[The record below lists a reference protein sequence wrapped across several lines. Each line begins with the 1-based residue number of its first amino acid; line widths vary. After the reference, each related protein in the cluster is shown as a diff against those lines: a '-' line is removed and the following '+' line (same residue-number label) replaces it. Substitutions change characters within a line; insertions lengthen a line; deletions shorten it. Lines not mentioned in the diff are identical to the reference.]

1 MITNTFKN
9 ARACSGGYLQT
20 KILEFIESVFV
31 IIVKKR
37 EKIAMNSIKNIDAW
51 L

>member
-20 KILEFIESVFV
+20 KILEFIESV